1 MVVFD
6 LVTLGQAERTGSFG
20 GFYSG
25 WLGERLGERLGKRL
39 GVIVFIHSEQLSHF
53 HVVPNFNLLSW

>member
-25 WLGERLGERLGKRL
+25 WLGERLG
-39 GVIVFIHSEQLSHF
+39 VVVFIHSEQLSHF